1 MNKEVVGGI
10 CGTTLSAVGTGLQT
24 SEVLQIISLVLT
36 IIGSIITIVMA
47 ITNWW
52 KKAKADGKITS
63 EEIQEGVQIIQDGI
77 ETLKDKTQEDKE
89 EKK

>member
-1 MNKEVVGGI
+1 MNKEVVGGL

-47 ITNWW
+47 ITSWW